1 MQLLESRAEAKQLR
15 QQMADMDALLRS
27 FKHQNDRFADTKTQY
42 EEDARKLTKQLREK
56 ADENDMLLR
65 MCDQLMTEFEKR
77 GIAVPPPA

>member
-1 MQLLESRAEAKQLR
+1 MLESQAETKQLR

-27 FKHQNDRFADTKTQY
+27 FKHQNDCFADARLQY
-42 EEDARKLTKQLREK
+42 EDDACKLTTQLQEK

-77 GIAVPPPA
+77 GIAVPPPV